1 MTNYFIAI
9 MRYNDVKMIVLVIFH
24 LNIIFILI
32 YTMYSHIN
40 VSMKKQIEV
49 DGSLHLYKSI

>member
-40 VSMKKQIEV
+40 VSMKK
-49 DGSLHLYKSI
+49 